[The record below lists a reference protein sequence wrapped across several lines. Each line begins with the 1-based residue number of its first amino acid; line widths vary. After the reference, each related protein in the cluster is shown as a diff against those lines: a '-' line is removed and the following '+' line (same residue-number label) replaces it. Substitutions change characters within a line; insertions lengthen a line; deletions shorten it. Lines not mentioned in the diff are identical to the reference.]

1 MKHFRRDDLEKSVFP
16 GRVRQMATGRVA
28 FSPSENMTIGFAR
41 VSAEAGPMEPH
52 QHAEEGIYVLDAK
65 DGWVQW
71 GPAKD
76 QLTEKLDLAAGMF
89 LHAPSGEW
97 HVLGCKEGGFVD
109 TLFVFA
115 PPI

>member
-1 MKHFRRDDLEKSVFP
+1 MRRFCRDDVEKNVLP
-16 GRVRQMATGRVA
+16 GRVRQMAMGGVA
-28 FSPSENMTIGFAR
+28 FSPSESMTIGFSH

-65 DGWVQW
+65 DGWVEW
-71 GPAKD
+71 GPERD
-76 QLTEKLDLAAGMF
+76 QLTEKLDLAAGMV
-89 LHAPSGEW
+89 LHSPAGEW
-97 HVLGCKEGGFVD
+97 HVFRCKAGGFID